1 MEMKKQFTKLLT
13 TTLVATLAL
22 GNVSAYACTGAYVG
36 KAVSSDGAAIIARSE
51 DISPSDYDKLHTVVP
66 ASDEPGRTLD
76 DINGFSYPLPAHTYK
91 YTQME
96 DHASAGDGLYAAVCV
111 NEMGVAITGT
121 VSASGCDAWKAADPT
136 VESGLREAVLPA
148 LAAATSATA
157 KEAVTTL
164 AAVVD
169 EYGSAEGNIIL
180 VADQTEAWIME
191 FYGGHQYAAMKLPE
205 DKVAVF
211 GNHFMLGAAD
221 PEDTESFVLSA
232 GLLDTIEAAGLTA
245 KDDDGKVLLAQS
257 VCGGMRSEGNN
268 LRNWGGMH
276 ILAPSLAGD
285 TFEADTFYPLLYTP
299 DEKVDVQDVMAV
311 FRTRYEGTAYD
322 LNLEG
327 QEDNRAIAVST
338 TPDTHIIQLF
348 DDMPADCAAL
358 TWLALGGGEH
368 SVFIPEFS
376 AVTQLPEAYS
386 VDAPQYDADSAY
398 WAFKKICALADQ
410 DRALYN
416 PGVQAYWKLQEDALV
431 EQMAQEKEVIK
442 ALAESDPGKVS
453 DHVNQLSADTLADLM
468 SKSDVLF
475 DQLIT
480 SATHNAAPGRRG
492 PKTFV
497 PGNFVALRS
506 AAEAKGYTVTWDAP
520 TNAAV
525 LTKDGQSKTVPLTG
539 GAAFVVD
546 GFTYVPASF
555 IEEL

>member
-1 MEMKKQFTKLLT
+1 MKKQFSKLVIS
-13 TTLVATLAL
+13 TLVAALAM
-22 GNVSAYACTGAYVG
+22 GNVSAFACTGAYVG
-36 KAVSSDGAAIIARSE
+36 KQVSSDGTAIIARSE

-66 ASDEPGRTLD
+66 ASDEAGRTMD

-96 DHASAGDGLYAAVCV
+96 DYASAGDGLYAAVCV

-121 VSASGCDAWKAADPT
+121 VSASGCDEWKAADPT
-136 VESGLREAVLPA
+136 VKTGLREAVLPA

-157 KEAVTTL
+157 KEAVNTL

-180 VADQTEAWIME
+180 VADQAEAWIME
-191 FYGGHQYAAMKLPE
+191 FYGGYQYAAMKLPE

-221 PEDTESFVLSA
+221 PGDTENFVLSA

-245 KDDDGKVLLAQS
+245 KDADGKVLLAQS
-257 VCGGMRSEGNN
+257 VCGGKRSEGNN

-299 DEKVDVQDVMAV
+299 DDKVDVQDVMAV

-327 QEDNRAIAVST
+327 QEGNRAIAVST
-338 TPDTHIIQLF
+338 TPDTHIVQLF
-348 DDMPADCAAL
+348 DDMPANCAAL

-376 AVTQLPEAYS
+376 AVTNLPEAYG
-386 VDAPQYDADSAY
+386 VDAPKYDANSAY
-398 WAFKKICALADQ
+398 WSFKKICALADQ

-416 PGVQAYWKLQEDALV
+416 PGIQAYWELQEEALV
-431 EQMAQEKEVIK
+431 DQMAQEKETIK
-442 ALAESDPGKVS
+442 ALAESDPAKVAA
-453 DHVNQLSADTLADLM
+453 HVDQLSADTLSGLM
-468 SKSDVLF
+468 AKSDVLF
-475 DQLIT
+475 EELIT
-480 SATHNAAPGRRG
+480 SATHNAAPGRKG
-492 PKTFV
+492 PKAFV

-506 AAEAKGYTVTWDAP
+506 AAEAKGYTVTWDADA
-520 TNAAV
+520 NAVVLAKEGQSQSVALDDAAV
-525 LTKDGQSKTVPLTG
+525 FVLDGV
-539 GAAFVVD
+539 
-546 GFTYVPASF
+546 TYVPASF
-555 IEEL
+555 AEEL

>member
-1 MEMKKQFTKLLT
+1 MKKQFSKLAIS
-13 TTLVATLAL
+13 TLVASLAL
-22 GNVSAYACTGAYVG
+22 GNVSALACTGAYVG
-36 KAVSSDGAAIIARSE
+36 KAVSADGTAIIARSE

-66 ASDEPGRTLD
+66 ASHEVGRTLD
-76 DINGFSYPLPAHTYK
+76 DINGFSYPLPEHTYK

-96 DHASAGDGLYAAVCV
+96 DYASAGDGLYAAVCV

-121 VSASGCDAWKAADPT
+121 VSASGCDEWKAADPT
-136 VESGLREAVLPA
+136 VKTGLREAVLPA

-157 KEAVTTL
+157 KEAVDTL

-169 EYGSAEGNIIL
+169 QYGSAEGNIIL
-180 VADQTEAWIME
+180 VADQSEAWIME
-191 FYGGHQYAAMKLPE
+191 FYGGYQYAAMKLPE

-221 PEDTESFVLSA
+221 PADTENFVLSA
-232 GLLDTIEAAGLTA
+232 GLLDTIEAAGLTV
-245 KDDDGKVLLAQS
+245 KDAEGKVLLAQS
-257 VCGGMRSEGNN
+257 VCGGKRSEGNN

-276 ILAPSLAGD
+276 ILAPSLAGE

-327 QEDNRAIAVST
+327 QEGNRAIAVST
-338 TPDTHIIQLF
+338 TPDTHIVQLF

-376 AVTQLPEAYS
+376 AVTQLPEAFYKDSPTYS
-386 VDAPQYDADSAY
+386 EGSAY

-416 PGVQAYWKLQEDALV
+416 PGVQAYWELQENSLV
-431 EQMAQEKEVIK
+431 AQMAQEKEAIK
-442 ALAESDPGKVS
+442 ALAETDPQAVA
-453 DHVNQLSADTLADLM
+453 DHANQLSASILADLM
-468 SKSDVLF
+468 DKSDVLF
-475 DQLIT
+475 NELIT

-492 PKTFV
+492 PKAFV
-497 PGNFVALRS
+497 PSNFVSLRS
-506 AAEAKGYTVTWDAP
+506 AAEAKGYTVTWDAE
-520 TNAAV
+520 AGAV
-525 LTKDGQSKTVPLTG
+525 ALAKDGQTQTVSFDDSTV
-539 GAAFVVD
+539 FVID
-546 GFTYVPASF
+546 GVTYVPTDF
-555 IEEL
+555 VEGL

>member
-1 MEMKKQFTKLLT
+1 MKKHFTRLLVT
-13 TTLVATLAL
+13 ALAAFL
-22 GNVSAYACTGAYVG
+22 LLNSVGSAFACTGLYVG
-36 KAVSSDGAAIIARSE
+36 KDVSADGSIIIARCE
-51 DISPSDYDKLHTVVP
+51 DIGAVYDKLQTYVP
-66 ASDEPGRTLD
+66 AADGEGRTMD
-76 DINGFSYPLPAHTYK
+76 DINGFSYPLPAHTYG

-96 DHASAGDGLYAAVCV
+96 DHPDAGDGLYAAVCV
-111 NEMGVAITGT
+111 NEKGVAITGT
-121 VSASGCDAWKAADPT
+121 VSASGCEAWEEADPY
-136 VESGLREAVLPA
+136 VDEGLREAVIPC
-148 LAAATSATA
+148 LAAATASTA
-157 KEAVTTL
+157 REAVDVL
-164 AAVVD
+164 CKAVD
-169 EYGSAEGNIIL
+169 TYGSAEGNVIL
-180 VADQTEAWIME
+180 MADQNEAWILE
-191 FYGGHQYAAMKLPE
+191 IYGGKQYVAMKLA
-205 DKVAVF
+205 DDQVAVF
-211 GNHFMLGAAD
+211 GNHFMVGAIDAG
-221 PEDTESFVLSA
+221 DTENFVVSKGFVEA
-232 GLLDTIEAAGLTA
+232 LDKAELTK
-245 KDDDGKVLLAQS
+245 KDEDGRVLAAQS
-257 VCGGMRSEGNN
+257 VCDGKRGDGSN

-276 ILAPSLAGD
+276 LLAPSLAGEKYD
-285 TFEADTFYPLLYTP
+285 TDTFYPLLYTP
-299 DEKVDVQDVMAV
+299 DEKVTLQDVFEV
-311 FRTRYEGTAYD
+311 YRCRYEGTPYD
-322 LNLEG
+322 LSLEG
-327 QEDNRAIAVST
+327 QEGNRAIAVST